1 MANQEIQREK
11 SMCKLF
17 KRGQEITLDSMLLI
31 SYSIMFFIYLLFIL
45 VTSSILIIMG
55 YFISLKKFFDIN
67 EKIEEKA

>member
-1 MANQEIQREK
+1 MANQEIQRKK
-11 SMCKLF
+11 SMCELF

-31 SYSIMFFIYLLFIL
+31 SYSIIFFIYLLFVL
-45 VTSSILIIMG
+45 VTSGIFITIG